1 MLRLLKYIIPLLLLI
16 ILYDC
21 KREED
26 PTFFVTASVSNSSE
40 GTVTFNSDYAVG
52 ASVTFTAN
60 PKEGYTF
67 TNWVNTQTNQTYT
80 NNPLTISV
88 DGNTTLVANFERSA
102 YNINVEISGQ
112 GEVQKTLVGGGT
124 DFVHGSNIELTAVPS
139 ETTLF
144 FYWNNDPT
152 DTENPK
158 RLVLESD
165 QNLQAKFDFQVAR
178 DLVGTWEF
186 QISDPTS
193 KNVTIIQMSI
203 DIFLNVLLTT
213 IINGN
218 IESQIFSKMVAI
230 SSTAI
235 VIGDFAVITNIAVE
249 SASSVSMNMIPLP
262 ENTTGGGEYD
272 EDAIIGVLIP
282 EEPEAQLDLT
292 GTKFQNEPEEYLDLD
307 EQGLIIPPENAV
319 TASSTTQD
327 IGDVFDQSFD
337 QLTEVQSSTIS
348 SDTLQTNTVSATS
361 CDLNVAL
368 RSGSSNNQTVSVG
381 SSIDEIVYDITTDC
395 TQIIQLVGS
404 TGLPNGISA
413 TIEADELKISGTVSG
428 QSSGTFN
435 YLIEIDN
442 HLEQTSSAPFVS
454 ATVSRVLTGTITV
467 NDTSFSTTTSDTTN
481 TGSGSS
487 SSTTSSGTTDTGT
500 SSSTTTSDTTNTG
513 SGSSSSTTSSGT
525 TDTGTSFSTTTSGT
539 TDTGTSSSTIT
550 SGTTDT
556 GTSSSTTTSGTTDT
570 GTSSSTTNTCS
581 PEYVNS
587 FDFALLSGELNQT
600 VNAGSN
606 INDIQIEYDYN
617 TACPAALVSPPP
629 AAGDPFPSGMW
640 SVTGLPP
647 GITAFYNV
655 SNNIITV
662 SGQLSQAAIG
672 TYSWIVQT
680 GYISISGDI
689 TVIASTTSGTTDTG
703 TSSST
708 TSSAETHS
716 LNVTASSSSDYT
728 LSGTDRNG
736 SVSGN
741 DPSVTINAG
750 DTINFAVNSPGH
762 PFYVKTA
769 QGTGTDNLA
778 SGVSG
783 NGSESGTVSFT
794 PTSAG
799 TYYYQ
804 CSLHNGMYGTI
815 IVQ

>member
-40 GTVTFNSDYAVG
+40 GTVTFNSGDYAVG

-139 ETTLF
+139 ENHSF

-292 GTKFQNEPEEYLDLD
+292 GTKLQNEPEEYLDLD

-435 YLIEIDN
+435 YVVEIDN

-454 ATVSRVLTGTITV
+454 ATVSRVLTGTISV
-467 NDTSFSTTTSDTTN
+467 ISESANTSDTSN
-481 TGSGSS
+481 SS
-487 SSTTSSGTTDTGT
+487 
-500 SSSTTTSDTTNTG
+500 
-513 SGSSSSTTSSGT
+513 
-525 TDTGTSFSTTTSGT
+525 
-539 TDTGTSSSTIT
+539 
-550 SGTTDT
+550 
-556 GTSSSTTTSGTTDT
+556 TSSSTTTSGTTDT
-570 GTSSSTTNTCS
+570 GTSSSTS
-581 PEYVNS
+581 
-587 FDFALLSGELNQT
+587 
-600 VNAGSN
+600 
-606 INDIQIEYDYN
+606 
-617 TACPAALVSPPP
+617 
-629 AAGDPFPSGMW
+629 
-640 SVTGLPP
+640 
-647 GITAFYNV
+647 
-655 SNNIITV
+655 
-662 SGQLSQAAIG
+662 
-672 TYSWIVQT
+672 
-680 GYISISGDI
+680 
-689 TVIASTTSGTTDTG
+689 TSGTTDTG

-708 TSSAETHS
+708 TSCIRS
-716 LNVTASSSSDYT
+716 NVNTN
-728 LSGTDRNG
+728 LGTITVTSTVNF
-736 SVSGN
+736 VS
-741 DPSVTINAG
+741 
-750 DTINFAVNSPGH
+750 
-762 PFYVKTA
+762 Y
-769 QGTGTDNLA
+769 QL
-778 SGVSG
+778 
-783 NGSESGTVSFT
+783 GSESFIINVVND
-794 PTSAG
+794 
-799 TYYYQ
+799 
-804 CSLHNGMYGTI
+804 CSNESIKYHTANL
-815 IVQ
+815 QQE

>member
-40 GTVTFNSDYAVG
+40 GTVTFNSGDYAVG

-139 ETTLF
+139 ENHSF

-292 GTKFQNEPEEYLDLD
+292 GTKLQNEPEEYLDLD

-435 YLIEIDN
+435 YVVEIDN

-454 ATVSRVLTGTITV
+454 ATVSRVLTGTISV
-467 NDTSFSTTTSDTTN
+467 ISESANTSDTSN
-481 TGSGSS
+481 
-487 SSTTSSGTTDTGT
+487 SSTSS
-500 SSSTTTSDTTNTG
+500 
-513 SGSSSSTTSSGT
+513 
-525 TDTGTSFSTTTSGT
+525 STTTSGT
-539 TDTGTSSSTIT
+539 TDTGTSSSTSTSGTTDTGTSSSTTSCIRSNVNTNLGTITVTSTVNFVSYQLGSESFIINVVNDCSNESIKYHTANLPPGVSLASTAGIPNEKNLTGTVTDQDAGTYNYTITAYLGNDLSSATETLTLFGTIVVNSQSTT

-570 GTSSSTTNTCS
+570 GTSSSTTT
-581 PEYVNS
+581 
-587 FDFALLSGELNQT
+587 SGT
-600 VNAGSN
+600 TDTGTSSS
-606 INDIQIEYDYN
+606 
-617 TACPAALVSPPP
+617 TTT
-629 AAGDPFPSGMW
+629 SGTTD
-640 SVTGLPP
+640 TG
-647 GITAFYNV
+647 T
-655 SNNIITV
+655 SSST
-662 SGQLSQAAIG
+662 
-672 TYSWIVQT
+672 
-680 GYISISGDI
+680 
-689 TVIASTTSGTTDTG
+689 TTSGTTDTG

-716 LNVTASSSSDYT
+716 INVTASSSSDYT